1 LLTFIRDGGRGKTS
15 LLTLF
20 KDEGR
25 GRLRPMQI
33 IHGIQTERANIQS
46 QGIEWTGSLGMAL
59 ILVENQML

>member
-1 LLTFIRDGGRGKTS
+1 
-15 LLTLF
+15 
-20 KDEGR
+20 
-25 GRLRPMQI
+25 MQI